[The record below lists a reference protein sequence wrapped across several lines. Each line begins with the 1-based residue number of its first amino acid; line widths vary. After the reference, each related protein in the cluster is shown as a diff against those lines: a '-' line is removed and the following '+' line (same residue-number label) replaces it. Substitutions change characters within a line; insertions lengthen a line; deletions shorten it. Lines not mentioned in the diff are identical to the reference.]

1 MFEEL
6 LKRIEAPAPNVTHIA
21 QSFYHDMRTAKDLG
35 FGRRVW
41 INRYNRVGDLEYKP
55 DAELVDLTNLR
66 QAIKT

>member
-1 MFEEL
+1 
-6 LKRIEAPAPNVTHIA
+6 
-21 QSFYHDMRTAKDLG
+21 MRTAKDLG